1 MEVQATGRDRRLTG
15 RLGVV
20 AVFMGTHEHSLDA
33 KGRLILPR
41 KFRDELGQDMV
52 ITKGIEPCLYGFPLA
67 EFESFAAKLRT
78 LPLTQRPGRDFV
90 RVFVSGASQETVD
103 TQGRVLIPPPLR
115 EYANLSKDVLVV
127 GQLSRIEIW
136 DRGQWAAYMDR
147 AQAAYSDESN
157 AAYLA
162 ELGI

>member
-1 MEVQATGRDRRLTG
+1 M
-15 RLGVV
+15 
-20 AVFMGTHEHSLDA
+20 FMGTHEHSLDP

-41 KFRDELGQDMV
+41 KFRTELGQEMV
-52 ITKGIEPCLYGFPLA
+52 LTKGIERCLYGFPVA
-67 EFESFAAKLRT
+67 EFAEFAAKLRT

-90 RVFVSGASQETVD
+90 RVFVSGASQESID
-103 TQGRVLIPPPLR
+103 TQGRVLVPPPLR
-115 EYANLSKDVLVV
+115 EYAGLGKDVVVV

-136 DRGQWAAYMDR
+136 DRSAWTEYMDG
-147 AQAAYSDESN
+147 AQTAYSDESN

>member
-1 MEVQATGRDRRLTG
+1 M
-15 RLGVV
+15 
-20 AVFMGTHEHSLDA
+20 FMGTHEHSLDA

-41 KFRDELGQDMV
+41 RFRDELGQDMV
-52 ITKGIEPCLYGFPLA
+52 ITKGIERCLYVFPLA
-67 EFESFAAKLRT
+67 EFEAFAAKLRT

-103 TQGRVLIPPPLR
+103 SQGRFVIPQGLR
-115 EYANLSKDVLVV
+115 AYAGLTRDVVVV
-127 GQLSRIEIW
+127 GQLNRIEIW
-136 DRGQWAAYMDR
+136 DQQEWATYMDR
-147 AQAAYSDESN
+147 AQTSYTDESN